1 MTNLELV
8 LNMLAETAT
17 TAISNKQEPK
27 TFNENK
33 RVAKAGGDIAGGAR
47 KKLEK
52 RLGRSVASKKNFL
65 KNSEN
70 KILR

>member
-1 MTNLELV
+1 
-8 LNMLAETAT
+8 MLAETAT

-27 TFNENK
+27 TFNANK
-33 RVAKAGGDIAGGAR
+33 QAARDGGDIAGGAK

-52 RLGRSVASKKNFL
+52 RLGRLVVSKNNFL

-70 KILR
+70 KMLR